1 MAQNEYTFRFRGR
14 RQIRSA
20 FVVVVLV
27 TISVRTTFAWQS
39 STSSMVMMAASDTG
53 SSYHRY
59 QPPVKTSVMKNLMQ
73 GRLVKSVGG
82 NGGGNSNGG
91 ADVGPSGSMSSSPG
105 GSSTSRSSTAQAA
118 FVGAIPMTSP
128 TFEQRMRDLVLGTPQ
143 LQQRRNT
150 GTSTVQNRLRH
161 RPHNVQL
168 IETLQQYKSVV
179 GDERHKIVAVRFY
192 ATYCKVCFY
201 NSIFQ
206 PLVLVKLKKVDPFF
220 PP

>member
-1 MAQNEYTFRFRGR
+1 M
-14 RQIRSA
+14 QIRSA
-20 FVVVVLV
+20 FIVVVLV
-27 TISVRTTFAWQS
+27 TISVRTTFAWQC
-39 STSSMVMMAASDTG
+39 STSRMVMMAASDTG

-82 NGGGNSNGG
+82 NGGGNSSGG

-105 GSSTSRSSTAQAA
+105 GSSTSRLSTAQAA

-161 RPHNVQL
+161 LPHNVQL

-179 GDERHKIVAVRFY
+179 GDEQHKIVAVRFY
-192 ATYCKVCFY
+192 ATYCKVCF
-201 NSIFQ
+201 
-206 PLVLVKLKKVDPFF
+206 
-220 PP
+220 